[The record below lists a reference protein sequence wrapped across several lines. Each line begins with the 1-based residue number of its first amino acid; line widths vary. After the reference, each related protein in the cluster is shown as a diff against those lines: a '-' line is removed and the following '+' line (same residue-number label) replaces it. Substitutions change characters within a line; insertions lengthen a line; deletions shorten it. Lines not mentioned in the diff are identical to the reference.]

1 MTPGHDQTVPATP
14 DRTRARSAVSRR
26 SADAR
31 VARPAVRTLE
41 VSWAVGRRAI
51 AASRPDL
58 GISADRGPVC
68 VGLRMRL
75 AVSDETAEVIALDLI
90 DGDRQR
96 SVDLAALTGTAI
108 AHGSSGLLHVQLDG
122 LIATFE
128 TRTGRPVYVCTSILG
143 ELLGLEGGRYE
154 LDRAS

>member
-26 SADAR
+26 SGDAR
-31 VARPAVRTLE
+31 AARSAVRTLE
-41 VSWAVGRRAI
+41 VSWDIGRRAI
-51 AASRPDL
+51 AASRPEF
-58 GISADRGPVC
+58 GVSADRGSVC
-68 VGLRMRL
+68 VELRMRL
-75 AVSDETAEVIALDLI
+75 AVSDETAEVVALDLI

-96 SVDLAALTGTAI
+96 SVHVAARTGTAI
-108 AHGSSGLLHVQLDG
+108 ALGSSGLLHVQIDG

-128 TRTGRPVYVCTSILG
+128 TRTGRPVYVSTTLLG

-154 LDRAS
+154 VARAS